1 MATAAVNSLVS
12 YSAPAADSTTFFVDN
27 LTGTATASIAG
38 LFAGAGTQ
46 QDEVSYGFIT
56 TVKNVTAALASTWFG
71 FHTLTENADTNSTGN
86 DIVGVDTGVVP
97 VFTSI
102 NSDVAATGTGTT
114 IETEYFRIQRD
125 FLDTLSDHVFGHRD
139 SADLFSNQEA
149 VKNAWDTAEA
159 AAVTNANDSMDTAGG
174 ATAAADTSIN
184 ASKELV
190 EALLVSNSARFSLGY
205 TATVN
210 GPFTAETTS
219 GLDVLVS
226 GGTPTIVAKA
236 NVVMSAAGSSTI
248 KSIVITSDVTPG
260 TVSFIL
266 TETHA
271 TQLNGTAG
279 GTDIAITNPV
289 PTTTNFVTG
298 TTEGLSV
305 LPSTGGS
312 GGSGAGAI
320 VTVIASDATT
330 LTSITIT
337 GTGSGYAVGD
347 VIVIGDLSTALNQE
361 TGDLTGAGYS
371 LGDTITI
378 TDSVSSNIITISAIN
393 HVQVA
398 ILNGTLAGSA
408 NTTNPPLEI
417 GDKIRLKFG
426 ILSATSQKNASNV
439 AIDFRQSYYIDY
451 QLQ

>member
-56 TVKNVTAALASTWFG
+56 TVKNVSAADASTWFG
-71 FHTLTENADTNSTGN
+71 FHTLTENAGTNSTGN

-97 VFTSI
+97 AFTSI
-102 NSDVAATGTGTT
+102 NSDVATQGSLSP

-149 VKNAWDTAEA
+149 VKDAWDTAEA
-159 AAVTNANDSMDTAGG
+159 AAVTNANASMNTSGG
-174 ATAAADTSIN
+174 ADENTSIN

-205 TATVN
+205 TATIN

-219 GLDVLVS
+219 GLDVVVS
-226 GGTPTIVAKA
+226 QGGTPTIVAKA
-236 NVVMSAAGSSTI
+236 NVVMSAAESSTI
-248 KSIVITSDVTPG
+248 KSIVIASDVTPG
-260 TVSFIL
+260 TVSFTL

-279 GTDIAITNPV
+279 GTDIAIDDPV
-289 PTTTNFVTG
+289 PATTNFVPG

-305 LPSTGGS
+305 LPSTGDS

-361 TGDLTGAGYS
+361 TGDLTGAGYT

-378 TDSVSSNIITISAIN
+378 TDSDSGNIITISAIN

-398 ILNGTLAGSA
+398 ILNGTLAGSS

>member
-1 MATAAVNSLVS
+1 MATAATNSLVS

-27 LTGTATASIAG
+27 LTGTAVASTAG

-46 QDEVSYGFIT
+46 QDEVSYGYIT
-56 TVKNVTAALASTWFG
+56 TVKNVTATTACSWFG
-71 FHTLTENADTNSTGN
+71 FHTLTENAGTNSTGN

-97 VFTSI
+97 AFTSI
-102 NSDVAATGTGTT
+102 NSDVATQGSGTG

-149 VKNAWDTAEA
+149 VKDAWDTAEA
-159 AAVTNANDSMDTAGG
+159 AAVTNANNSMDTAANG
-174 ATAAADTSIN
+174 ASAATTSIT

-219 GLDVLVS
+219 GLNVVVS
-226 GGTPTIVAKA
+226 QGGTPTIVAKA
-236 NVVMSAAGSSTI
+236 NVVMSGANFDTI
-248 KSIVITSDVTPG
+248 KSIAIASDTTPG
-260 TVSFIL
+260 TITFTL
-266 TETHA
+266 TALQA

-279 GTDIAITNPV
+279 GTTIAIDNT
-289 PTTTNFVTG
+289 TTTNFVVA
-298 TTEGLSV
+298 TTTGLSV
-305 LPSTGGS
+305 LPSDS
-312 GGSGAGAI
+312 NGGSGAGAI
-320 VTVIASDATT
+320 VTVIASGATA

-337 GTGSGYAVGD
+337 GTGSGYAEND
-347 VIVIGDLSTALNQE
+347 EVIIGDLSTALDQDI
-361 TGDLTGAGYS
+361 GDLTGAGYT

-378 TDSVSSNIITISAIN
+378 TDSASSSIITISSIN

-398 ILNGTLAGSA
+398 ILNGTLAGSS
-408 NTTNPPLEI
+408 NTTNPPLET

-426 ILSATSQKNASNV
+426 VDSALTQKNASNT

>member
-1 MATAAVNSLVS
+1 MATTAVNSLVS

-27 LTGTATASIAG
+27 LTGTAVASTAG

-46 QDEVSYGFIT
+46 QDEVSYGYIT
-56 TVKNVTAALASTWFG
+56 TVKNVTATTACSWFG
-71 FHTLTENADTNSTGN
+71 FHTLTENAGTNSTGN

-102 NSDVAATGTGTT
+102 NSDVATQGSSTP

-149 VKNAWDTAEA
+149 VKDAWDTAEA
-159 AAVTNANDSMDTAGG
+159 AAVTNANDSMDTASG
-174 ATAAADTSIN
+174 ASADTSIS

-205 TATVN
+205 TATVDAA
-210 GPFTAETTS
+210 FVAETTS
-219 GLDVLVS
+219 GLDVVVS
-226 GGTPTIVAKA
+226 VGGTTTTVAKA
-236 NVVMSAAGSSTI
+236 NVVMSGDNSSTI
-248 KSIVITSDVTPG
+248 KSIVIASDTTPG
-260 TVSFIL
+260 TITFTL
-266 TETHA
+266 TALQA

-279 GTDIAITNPV
+279 GTSIAIDNT
-289 PTTTNFVTG
+289 TTTNFVVA
-298 TTEGLSV
+298 TTTGLSV
-305 LPSTGGS
+305 LPSDS
-312 GGSGAGAI
+312 NGGSGAGAV
-320 VTVIASDATT
+320 VTVIASGATA

-337 GTGSGYAVGD
+337 GTGSGYAEND
-347 VIVIGDLSTALNQE
+347 EIIIGDLSTALDQD
-361 TGDLTGAGYS
+361 TGDLTGAGYT

-378 TDSVSSNIITISAIN
+378 TDSASSSIITISSIN

-398 ILNGTLAGSA
+398 ILNGTLDGSA
-408 NTTNPPLEI
+408 NTTNPPLET

-426 ILSATSQKNASNV
+426 IDSALTQKNAANT

-451 QLQ
+451 QLL

>member
-1 MATAAVNSLVS
+1 MATTAVNSLVS

-27 LTGTATASIAG
+27 LTGTAVASTAG
-38 LFAGAGTQ
+38 LFAGTGTQ
-46 QDEVSYGFIT
+46 QDEVSYGYIT
-56 TVKNVTAALASTWFG
+56 TVKNVTATTACSWFG
-71 FHTLTENADTNSTGN
+71 FHTLTENAGTNSTGN

-97 VFTSI
+97 AFTSI
-102 NSDVAATGTGTT
+102 NSDVATQGSSTP

-149 VKNAWDTAEA
+149 VKDAWDTAEA
-159 AAVTNANDSMDTAGG
+159 AAVTNANDSMDTANG
-174 ATAAADTSIN
+174 ASADTSIS

-205 TATVN
+205 TATVDAA
-210 GPFTAETTS
+210 FVAETTS
-219 GLDVLVS
+219 GLDVVVS
-226 GGTPTIVAKA
+226 VGGTPTTVAKA
-236 NVVMSAAGSSTI
+236 NVVMSGANSSTI
-248 KSIVITSDVTPG
+248 KSIVIASDTTPG
-260 TVSFIL
+260 TVTL
-266 TETHA
+266 TLTATHA
-271 TQLNGTAG
+271 AQLNGTNA
-279 GTDIAITNPV
+279 TAALDLTAPV
-289 PTTTNFVTG
+289 PTTTNFVIG

-312 GGSGAGAI
+312 GGSGSGAI
-320 VTVIASDATT
+320 VTVVTSTATAT
-330 LTSITIT
+330 TSITIT
-337 GTGSGYAVGD
+337 GTGSGYAEND
-347 VIVIGDLSTALNQE
+347 QIIIGDLSTALDQD
-361 TGDLTGAGYS
+361 TGDLTGAGYT

-378 TDSVSSNIITISAIN
+378 TDSASSSIITISSIN

-408 NTTNPPLEI
+408 NTTNPPLET

-426 ILSATSQKNASNV
+426 IDSALTQKNAANT

-451 QLQ
+451 QLL

>member
-1 MATAAVNSLVS
+1 MATAATNSLVS

-27 LTGTATASIAG
+27 LTGTAVASTAG

-46 QDEVSYGFIT
+46 QDEVSYGYIT
-56 TVKNVTAALASTWFG
+56 TVKNVTATTACSWFG
-71 FHTLTENADTNSTGN
+71 FHTLTENAGTNSTGN

-97 VFTSI
+97 AFTSI
-102 NSDVAATGTGTT
+102 NSDVATQGSGTG

-149 VKNAWDTAEA
+149 VKDAWDTAEA
-159 AAVTNANDSMDTAGG
+159 AAVTNANNSMDTANG
-174 ATAAADTSIN
+174 ASADTSIT

-205 TATVN
+205 TATVDAA
-210 GPFTAETTS
+210 FVAETTS
-219 GLDVLVS
+219 GLDVVVS
-226 GGTPTIVAKA
+226 VGGTPTIVAKA
-236 NVVMSAAGSSTI
+236 NVVMSGANSSTI
-248 KSIVITSDVTPG
+248 KSIAIASDTTPG
-260 TVSFIL
+260 TITFTL
-266 TETHA
+266 TALQA

-279 GTDIAITNPV
+279 GTTIAIDNT
-289 PTTTNFVTG
+289 TTTNFVVA
-298 TTEGLSV
+298 TTTGLSV
-305 LPSTGGS
+305 LPSDS
-312 GGSGAGAI
+312 NGGSGAGAI
-320 VTVIASDATT
+320 VTVIASGATA

-337 GTGSGYAVGD
+337 GTGSGYAEND
-347 VIVIGDLSTALNQE
+347 EVIIGDLSTALDQDI
-361 TGDLTGAGYS
+361 GDLTGAGYT

-378 TDSVSSNIITISAIN
+378 TDSASSSIITISSIN

-398 ILNGTLAGSA
+398 ILNGTLAGSS
-408 NTTNPPLEI
+408 NTTNPPLET

-426 ILSATSQKNASNV
+426 VDSALTQKNASNT
-439 AIDFRQSYYIDY
+439 AIDFRQSYYIEY

>member
-1 MATAAVNSLVS
+1 MATAATNSLVS

-27 LTGTATASIAG
+27 LTGTAVASTAG

-46 QDEVSYGFIT
+46 QDEVSYGYIT
-56 TVKNVTAALASTWFG
+56 TVKNVTATTACSWFG
-71 FHTLTENADTNSTGN
+71 FHTLTENAGTNSTGN

-97 VFTSI
+97 AFTSF
-102 NSDVAATGTGTT
+102 NSDVATQGSGTG

-149 VKNAWDTAEA
+149 VKDAWDTAEA
-159 AAVTNANDSMDTAGG
+159 AAVTNANNSMDTANG
-174 ATAAADTSIN
+174 ASADTSIT

-205 TATVN
+205 TATVDAA
-210 GPFTAETTS
+210 FVAETTS
-219 GLDVLVS
+219 GLDVVVS
-226 GGTPTIVAKA
+226 VGGTPTIVAKA
-236 NVVMSAAGSSTI
+236 NVVMSGANSSTI
-248 KSIVITSDVTPG
+248 KSIAIASDTTPG
-260 TVSFIL
+260 TITFTL
-266 TETHA
+266 TALQA

-279 GTDIAITNPV
+279 GTTIAIDNT
-289 PTTTNFVTG
+289 TTTNFVVA
-298 TTEGLSV
+298 TTTGLSV
-305 LPSTGGS
+305 LPSDS
-312 GGSGAGAI
+312 NGGSGAGAI
-320 VTVIASDATT
+320 VTVIASGATA

-337 GTGSGYAVGD
+337 GTGSGYAEND
-347 VIVIGDLSTALNQE
+347 EVIIGDLSTALDQDI
-361 TGDLTGAGYS
+361 GDLTGAGYT

-378 TDSVSSNIITISAIN
+378 TDSASSSIITISSIN

-398 ILNGTLAGSA
+398 ILNGTLAGSS
-408 NTTNPPLEI
+408 NTTNPPLET

-426 ILSATSQKNASNV
+426 VDSALTQKNASNT
-439 AIDFRQSYYIDY
+439 AIVFRQSYYIDY

>member
-1 MATAAVNSLVS
+1 MATAATNSLVS

-27 LTGTATASIAG
+27 LTGTAVASTAG

-46 QDEVSYGFIT
+46 QDEVSYGYIT
-56 TVKNVTAALASTWFG
+56 TVKNVTATTACSWFG
-71 FHTLTENADTNSTGN
+71 FHTLTENAGTNSTGN

-97 VFTSI
+97 AFTSI
-102 NSDVAATGTGTT
+102 NSDVATQGSGTG

-149 VKNAWDTAEA
+149 VKDAWDTAEA
-159 AAVTNANDSMDTAGG
+159 AAVTNANNSMDTANG
-174 ATAAADTSIN
+174 ASADTSIT

-205 TATVN
+205 TATVDAA
-210 GPFTAETTS
+210 FVAETTS
-219 GLDVLVS
+219 GLDVVVS
-226 GGTPTIVAKA
+226 VGGTPTIVAKA
-236 NVVMSAAGSSTI
+236 NVVMSGANSSTI
-248 KSIVITSDVTPG
+248 KSIAIASDTTPG
-260 TVSFIL
+260 TITFTL
-266 TETHA
+266 TALQA

-279 GTDIAITNPV
+279 GTTIAIDNT
-289 PTTTNFVTG
+289 TTTNFVVA
-298 TTEGLSV
+298 TTTGLSV
-305 LPSTGGS
+305 LPSDS
-312 GGSGAGAI
+312 NGGSGAGAI
-320 VTVIASDATT
+320 VTVIASGATA

-337 GTGSGYAVGD
+337 GTGSGYAEND
-347 VIVIGDLSTALNQE
+347 EVIIGDLSTALDQDI
-361 TGDLTGAGYS
+361 GDLTGAGYT

-378 TDSVSSNIITISAIN
+378 TDSASSSIITISSIN

-398 ILNGTLAGSA
+398 ILNGTLAGSS
-408 NTTNPPLEI
+408 NTTNPPLET

-426 ILSATSQKNASNV
+426 VDSALTQKNASNT

>member
-1 MATAAVNSLVS
+1 MATAATNSLVS

-27 LTGTATASIAG
+27 LTGTAVASTAG

-46 QDEVSYGFIT
+46 QDEVSYGYIT
-56 TVKNVTAALASTWFG
+56 TVKNVTATTACSWFG
-71 FHTLTENADTNSTGN
+71 FHTLTENAGTNSTGN

-97 VFTSI
+97 AFTSI
-102 NSDVAATGTGTT
+102 NSDVATQGSGTG

-149 VKNAWDTAEA
+149 VKDAWDTAEA
-159 AAVTNANDSMDTAGG
+159 AAVTNANNSMDTANG
-174 ATAAADTSIN
+174 ASADTSIT

-219 GLDVLVS
+219 GLNVVVS
-226 GGTPTIVAKA
+226 QGGTPTIVAKA
-236 NVVMSAAGSSTI
+236 NVVMSGANFDTI
-248 KSIVITSDVTPG
+248 KSIAIASDTTPG
-260 TVSFIL
+260 TITFTL
-266 TETHA
+266 TALQA

-279 GTDIAITNPV
+279 GTTIAIDNT
-289 PTTTNFVTG
+289 TTTNFVVA
-298 TTEGLSV
+298 TTTGLSV
-305 LPSTGGS
+305 LPSDS
-312 GGSGAGAI
+312 NGGSGAGAI
-320 VTVIASDATT
+320 VTVIASGATA

-337 GTGSGYAVGD
+337 GTGSGYAEND
-347 VIVIGDLSTALNQE
+347 EVIIGDLSTALDQDI
-361 TGDLTGAGYS
+361 GDLTGAGYT

-378 TDSVSSNIITISAIN
+378 TDSASSSIITISSIN

-398 ILNGTLAGSA
+398 ILNGTLAGSS
-408 NTTNPPLEI
+408 NTTNPPLET

-426 ILSATSQKNASNV
+426 VDSALTQKNASNT